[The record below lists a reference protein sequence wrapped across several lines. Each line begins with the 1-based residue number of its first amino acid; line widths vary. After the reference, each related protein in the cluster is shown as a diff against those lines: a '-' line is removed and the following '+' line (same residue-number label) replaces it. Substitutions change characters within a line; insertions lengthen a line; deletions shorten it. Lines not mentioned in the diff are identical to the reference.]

1 MIRDAKGRTVT
12 LPKTLNHS
20 TGKQSNRQTGFND
33 VTWGNS
39 TRSYAKSIKRA
50 LTNDK
55 FSEITTRAKEFCKK
69 SRRVDDGPDNALDGD
84 TINEELDERA
94 QLMDISSSESD

>member
-1 MIRDAKGRTVT
+1 MIRDAKGRTIT

-39 TRSYAKSIKRA
+39 MRAYAKSIRKG

-55 FSEITTRAKEFCKK
+55 FSEIMTRAKEFCKK
-69 SRRVDDGPDNALDGD
+69 SRRDGPDNTLDGD